1 MFSTANLAEVLS
13 KVNDGICV
21 FDETGEVAFVNERAS
36 QLLAPADDEF
46 RQKIKAGFA
55 DHAARRFEHLHDGLN
70 RWFEHQTYPNA
81 DGSFIL
87 ISRDITSRHRM
98 EEALRASEER
108 FRRLIESNIIGVIV
122 VEAGFITEANDVFLN
137 IVGATRTDLVTRKLH
152 WREMTPLEYHDAD
165 AKART
170 ELKTAGVFTP
180 YEREFFRKDGSRV
193 HILLSGVTIEGPPN
207 TPETLCL
214 VMDLS
219 ERRRSE
225 ERLRSLVECS
235 KILASSLES
244 ENTLPELAEFVVS
257 RLVDACAVF
266 VREDHHLVK
275 IATAQRAPMERA
287 ADFNPADLKV
297 VMAAGNPEVILTP
310 VSRVLMPIRARGE
323 VTGLLAV
330 SSMRPCAFD
339 GEDLHLFE
347 ELARRIGLVLE
358 NARMYHETYKAN
370 RLKDEFVAIVS
381 HELRTPL
388 TPILGGVYMMR
399 SEPDDRTVF
408 SRALDI
414 IERNAKTQVKIV
426 DDLLEVSRAVSGKLR
441 LNMESVDLRHVLQA
455 ALDTVRPASD
465 AKGIEIELRME
476 PGSGAVSGDADRLQ
490 QVFWNLLA
498 NAVKFT
504 PNSGRIVVELAES
517 EGHVEVRIID
527 TGIGIHPEFLP
538 HVFDKFRQADTS
550 RTRLYGGLG
559 LGLAIVRHLV
569 ESHGGTVQA
578 LSSGDDA
585 GSTFTVRLPLRPS
598 ADAATTG

>member
-1 MFSTANLAEVLS
+1 
-13 KVNDGICV
+13 
-21 FDETGEVAFVNERAS
+21 
-36 QLLAPADDEF
+36 
-46 RQKIKAGFA
+46 
-55 DHAARRFEHLHDGLN
+55 
-70 RWFEHQTYPNA
+70 
-81 DGSFIL
+81 
-87 ISRDITSRHRM
+87 
-98 EEALRASEER
+98 
-108 FRRLIESNIIGVIV
+108 
-122 VEAGFITEANDVFLN
+122 
-137 IVGATRTDLVTRKLH
+137 
-152 WREMTPLEYHDAD
+152 
-165 AKART
+165 
-170 ELKTAGVFTP
+170 
-180 YEREFFRKDGSRV
+180 
-193 HILLSGVTIEGPPN
+193 
-207 TPETLCL
+207 
-214 VMDLS
+214 
-219 ERRRSE
+219 
-225 ERLRSLVECS
+225 
-235 KILASSLES
+235 
-244 ENTLPELAEFVVS
+244 
-257 RLVDACAVF
+257 
-266 VREDHHLVK
+266 
-275 IATAQRAPMERA
+275 
-287 ADFNPADLKV
+287 
-297 VMAAGNPEVILTP
+297 
-310 VSRVLMPIRARGE
+310 
-323 VTGLLAV
+323 
-330 SSMRPCAFD
+330 
-339 GEDLHLFE
+339 
-347 ELARRIGLVLE
+347 LARRIGLVLE
-358 NARMYHETYKAN
+358 NARMYRETYKAN

-408 SRALDI
+408 LRALDI

-476 PGSGAVSGDADRLQ
+476 PGSGVVSGDADRLQ

-517 EGHVEVRIID
+517 EGHVEVRVID

-585 GSTFTVRLPLRPS
+585 GSTFTVRLPVRPS
-598 ADAATTG
+598 AEAAATG